1 MRATASRV
9 LRLAAMLLCLAAA
22 RAVQQNLHVE
32 HEGRTW
38 QWSELV
44 RALDGYIT
52 IVDRGRHS
60 RFWNFMAAWYQ
71 DPDAL
76 AAAAVEADD
85 GTATMDEGGD
95 DDDAEA
101 AANLAGH
108 AAAAAAAAA
117 LGAAGR
123 ARRRTPSTILVDDWV
138 ALWIMGKSEVCSSSS
153 AMGEAKRWSSANG
166 AIADGHLELRER
178 DAGHPKRTGSG
189 PKWYE
194 VYQACQRGP
203 RGLRSE
209 PKCLRSGPGRSRFG
223 TLLFHGRFGTGRN
236 SSG

>member
-85 GTATMDEGGD
+85 ATATMDEGGD

-101 AANLAGH
+101 AANLAGD

-138 ALWIMGKSEVCSSSS
+138 ALWIS
-153 AMGEAKRWSSANG
+153 AVEQ
-166 AIADGHLELRER
+166 RER
-178 DAGHPKRTGSG
+178 SDRRRTSRAPRARCRSPEADRKWTEVVRSVSG
-189 PKWYE
+189 LP
-194 VYQACQRGP
+194 ARP
-203 RGLRSE
+203 TGLA
-209 PKCLRSGPGRSRFG
+209 K
-223 TLLFHGRFGTGRN
+223 
-236 SSG
+236 